1 MLRGENLE
9 QKFYC
14 RNLKVSIVIEA
25 GNDGLLIRL
34 AVNGDWVGW
43 YR

>member
-1 MLRGENLE
+1 
-9 QKFYC
+9 
-14 RNLKVSIVIEA
+14 VSIVIEA
-25 GNDGLLIRL
+25 SNDGLLIRL